1 MEETFGFIIVA
12 IFAWVLVFALHVA
25 ILRWLL
31 RLNTIL
37 WTLCDIRDEL
47 KEIRQA
53 TRAGAEP
60 VL

>member
-1 MEETFGFIIVA
+1 METTGGLIFFGILGWLI
-12 IFAWVLVFALHVA
+12 VFALHVA

-37 WTLCDIRDEL
+37 FTLQDIHDEL
-47 KEIRQA
+47 KGIGQA
-53 TRAGAEP
+53 TKTRTDP